1 MFFVEIELYVSS
13 DDFNKTQQ
21 IILNNNT
28 LSNFLQRTI
37 TGAIFIILII
47 GSILWNHYA
56 FSLVFLIFT
65 ILGVTEFYSI
75 ISKTGSKPYGFSGI
89 IISALLFLI
98 CSYIAIS
105 NSNIHFILIIL
116 PLLFIDFIIEL
127 FRNHKTPIQNIAFTY
142 IGIFY
147 VALPMSLLNFLSNPG
162 FEHDKYSKGIL
173 LGFFLLI
180 WSNDTFAYLI
190 GRKFGK
196 HKLFERISPKKT
208 WEGSIGGL
216 IFSLITSYILSVF
229 VKDLSIFQW
238 LGMSIIVVIFGTL
251 GDLTESMLKRSLDI
265 KDSGNILPGHGGIL
279 DRFDAVLL
287 AAPFAFIYLFLVL

>member
-1 MFFVEIELYVSS
+1 M
-13 DDFNKTQQ
+13 
-21 IILNNNT
+21 
-28 LSNFLQRTI
+28 SNFLQRTI
-37 TGAIFIILII
+37 TGAIFIILVI

-75 ISKTGSKPYGFSGI
+75 VSKTGSKPYGFSGI

-127 FRNHKTPIQNIAFTY
+127 FRNHKTPFQNIAFTY

-162 FEHDKYSKGIL
+162 FEYEKYSKGIL
-173 LGFFLLI
+173 IGFFLLI

-190 GRKFGK
+190 GKKFGK

-216 IFSLITSYILSVF
+216 IFSLITSYVLSVF
-229 VKDLSIFQW
+229 IKELSIIQW
-238 LGMSIIVVIFGTL
+238 VGMSITIVIFGTL

-287 AAPFAFIYLFLVL
+287 AAPFVFIYLFLVL